1 MTREQYAALRRK
13 IGGTGKD
20 FFKDWVEEERVE
32 NSECSLRTV
41 QLCAGGLVPVQGKGK
56 GSCAC
61 SNEKQVRWPLFV

>member
-32 NSECSLRTV
+32 NSECSLRTA
-41 QLCAGGLVPVQGKGK
+41 QLCAPTLGGLVPVQGKGR

-61 SNEKQVRWPLFV
+61 SSEKQVR